1 MATPMAN
8 SLSMNSPHDT
18 VISEMDKKI
27 RELRFSLNTEIPGS
41 PETVGGINPST
52 RIRREDE
59 NIYDPY
65 DGQSIGLMVP
75 GSFSEDEDDV
85 WTHLMKIRTLQCEIA
100 RLHTVMENAGE
111 NDRFGEQGEDVPI
124 DIEEDVKAAKAAEFA
139 KLSDKFNERKVAIN
153 GIMAKLESLS
163 HTINEFHSSRAP
175 VFRYVHPQRSTNKHL
190 DSSEDKADQ
199 ENSKILSNSLMSDSQ
214 DALFKDSPE
223 SLSQNL

>member
-1 MATPMAN
+1 MFESHFLGKKSNSNNFSMTTGDRSVSTNTHIGRKRSHSLGLFSTQPMATPMAN

-100 RLHTVMENAGE
+100 RLHTAMENAGE
-111 NDRFGEQGEDVPI
+111 NDRFGEQGEDVPM

-153 GIMAKLESLS
+153 GIMAKVLAVTYS
-163 HTINEFHSSRAP
+163 
-175 VFRYVHPQRSTNKHL
+175 
-190 DSSEDKADQ
+190 
-199 ENSKILSNSLMSDSQ
+199 
-214 DALFKDSPE
+214 
-223 SLSQNL
+223 